1 MFAILVQTNACAVL
15 FANSQL
21 NVKIKEPRFST
32 FLNRITNTTFDIIR
46 SGINIFGQAVDRI
59 INTFARIE
67 DRLRALLELFRKQLI
82 KGVPELSIPIL
93 DPLHINKIEF
103 DVNHEAATVKGNA
116 EDITVKHISKF
127 VVEEEKF
134 SELGNLRFKLDL
146 NLTFPYIKVN
156 GKYKIDG
163 LIGQTFKIHG
173 NGPFRINLLDLK
185 IGTSTFLKFNL
196 PARLRVEKINLN
208 VKLRKLENDFE
219 NLMDDPEVGQ
229 LFNKAISR
237 LAPEALDIL
246 WPEIKPSV
254 EAQIKAYINDILE
267 NTTVVNLAKKLFN
280 IT

>member
-1 MFAILVQTNACAVL
+1 
-15 FANSQL
+15 
-21 NVKIKEPRFST
+21 
-32 FLNRITNTTFDIIR
+32 
-46 SGINIFGQAVDRI
+46 
-59 INTFARIE
+59 
-67 DRLRALLELFRKQLI
+67 
-82 KGVPELSIPIL
+82 
-93 DPLHINKIEF
+93 
-103 DVNHEAATVKGNA
+103 
-116 EDITVKHISKF
+116 
-127 VVEEEKF
+127 
-134 SELGNLRFKLDL
+134 
-146 NLTFPYIKVN
+146 
-156 GKYKIDG
+156 
-163 LIGQTFKIHG
+163 
-173 NGPFRINLLDLK
+173 INLLDLK